1 MDNLPITSEYPSL
14 NRLDLTEQTYHILRE
29 WILKRQIQPGE
40 KVSVEAIASG
50 LGVSRTPV
58 VNALKLLEGDGLV
71 EIQPRRG
78 TFVTEVT
85 ARDIAELFEIRLMI
99 ELHAADVL
107 FEKCDISQFLE
118 DIRPTLERMQAA
130 ISEDEYMDY
139 DAFIGSDRDL
149 HTRLVEVLD
158 NRRLINIYQEL
169 NVHMRVAR
177 AHYLN
182 TVENAMQAQKEHEA
196 MINAI
201 QRKDL
206 DALKE
211 ALRSHISNVTTRIKG
226 LLEER
231 GGRL

>member
-1 MDNLPITSEYPSL
+1 
-14 NRLDLTEQTYHILRE
+14 
-29 WILKRQIQPGE
+29 
-40 KVSVEAIASG
+40 
-50 LGVSRTPV
+50 V